1 MKPQLKKGFTL
12 IELMIV
18 VAIIWVLA
26 VTIVPALTWAQARAR
41 DAGRVA
47 WLQNISAV
55 LETYYS
61 DNWFY
66 PLSNTAVAAAWE
78 TWAAWC
84 ISNSNWTTA
93 SDLEPMFKWWKAPL
107 NPQKTSTSWICG
119 VANQW
124 AYWYNALMKDW
135 VSKAW
140 YVLIADVESV
150 TKANAALLWWTAITT
165 DWTDTYEAQVKVST
179 NKLEWA
185 KQPVEPAAAWW
196 VTWWAKASVYA
207 LAN

>member
-1 MKPQLKKGFTL
+1 MKPQSKKGFTL

-61 DNWFY
+61 DNWYY
-66 PLSNTAVAAAWE
+66 PLSNAATAGAWE
-78 TWAAWC
+78 TWAVWC
-84 ISNSNWTTA
+84 ISNSTWSTA
-93 SDLEPMFKWWKAPL
+93 TDLEPMFKWSKAPL
-107 NPQKTSTSWICG
+107 NPQKTSTSWWCTS
-119 VANQW
+119 AW
-124 AYWYNALMKDW
+124 AYWYYALEKDG

-140 YVLIADVESV
+140 YILIADVESV
-150 TKANAALLWWTAITT
+150 TKANAALNWTTAILSNG
-165 DWTDTYEAQVKVST
+165 TDTYEAQVKASGGKVNWGKLST
-179 NKLEWA
+179 
-185 KQPVEPAAAWW
+185 EPTAAWW
-196 VTWWAKASVYA
+196 VAWWAKASVYA
-207 LAN
+207 MGN